1 MSERDP
7 ATIWTPPEATG
18 GTPGRGRLAGR
29 RILVVGAGTQPC
41 DDPDA
46 GGWTE
51 AEAALL
57 RAVDDLHGD
66 QFISDA
72 TWQRLGKHYDTRQV
86 IDLVFAVGQYMMVSR
101 ALNSFGV
108 QIES

>member
-1 MSERDP
+1 LKS
-7 ATIWTPPEATG
+7 
-18 GTPGRGRLAGR
+18 
-29 RILVVGAGTQPC
+29 
-41 DDPDA
+41 DPDTA
-46 GGWTE
+46 GWTE

-57 RAVDDLHGD
+57 RAVDELHGD

-72 TWQRLGKHYDTRQV
+72 TWQRLGKHYDTRQL
-86 IDLVFAVGQYMMVSR
+86 IDLVFAVGQYMMVSM